1 MPQGVNHEVILKNLE
16 PVRRVPPRVRA
27 KLGSDSKEE
36 EFMQDDRRHKKSSDY
51 KNNVDISN
59 SYSGSFR
66 LDINCK

>member
-16 PVRRVPPRVRA
+16 RVRRVLPRVHA
-27 KLGSDSKEE
+27 ELGSDSKEE
-36 EFMQDDRRHKKSSDY
+36 EFIQDDRRCKKNSDY

-59 SYSGSFR
+59 SYSGSFK